1 MSIKDYFFYHKKK
14 FVTVILFVVILV
26 GGFFLYKVYAKELNY
41 SKEVE
46 KRSEKE
52 EIKSKKEEKEEKK
65 DKNIE
70 EYVVDIKGEV
80 VNPGIYKASKT
91 DRVIDIIRKAGGL
104 TRNADTYYLNLS
116 QKIVDQML
124 IRVNSK
130 YEVNLNRELE
140 LKEKEKKLEVK
151 SKKEEK
157 EIKQVS
163 INTAS
168 KDELKN
174 IPYITEQIANLIIER
189 RNKNP
194 FRNLEELLEIKGI
207 KENTLAKIKE
217 IITL

>member
-52 EIKSKKEEKEEKK
+52 EIKSKKEEKEEKN

-140 LKEKEKKLEVK
+140 LKEKET
-151 SKKEEK
+151 
-157 EIKQVS
+157 